1 MIGATTGAAATAGG
15 ATSDRQGIG
24 GLGKDA
30 FLQLLVAQLRYQNPL
45 SPNDGQE
52 YLAQSAQFATVEKLD
67 ALAQAQ
73 AEMVG
78 YQHIALATA
87 MVGKT
92 VTGTPPG
99 GDAPVTGVVAG
110 VRFTGGTAVL
120 ELGGT
125 ELPLAAVDE
134 VTAGPA

>member
-1 MIGATTGAAATAGG
+1 MIGSVTGAEAQAAGTA
-15 ATSDRQGIG
+15 AKQGIG
-24 GLGKDA
+24 GISKDA

-45 SPNDGQE
+45 SPADGQQ
-52 YLAQSAQFATVEKLD
+52 YIAQSAQFATVEKLD

-78 YQHIALATA
+78 YQHIALATS

-99 GDAPVTGVVAG
+99 AQDPVTGVV
-110 VRFTGGTAVL
+110 TAVKFSGGSAVL
-120 ELGGT
+120 DLGGQ
-125 ELPLAAVDE
+125 ELPLSAVDE
-134 VTAGPA
+134 VTSPAA